1 MERRIMKETAVSILE
16 NIRKGSLEMED
27 YVFKKLE
34 LIRKKDNIINAYIS
48 IDSED
53 FILDRIS
60 EIKRNI
66 ASDKKMKIPGL
77 VVSIKDNISTNFL
90 PTTAGSKI
98 LENYIPPYNATVVE
112 KILEEGGIIIGKTNL
127 DEFAMGSTTEFSAY
141 GLTRNPWD
149 ITRVPGGSSGG
160 SAASLAYGSCDL
172 SLGSDTGGSV
182 RLPASYTATVGLKP
196 TYGTV
201 SRYGLIPYA
210 NSLEQISPMARSV
223 KDLALIWDVI
233 KGYDEKDATS
243 VNNNYKS
250 NSKFKICIPKEFI
263 EDSEPPIRSTIYK
276 LLEKIENEGVAIEY
290 ENKFENLKY
299 ALPAYYTIAFAEA
312 ASNLARYDGK
322 LYPISSEG
330 LSYKEMSEN
339 TRRYYFGFEVKKR
352 ILMGVL
358 ALSEG
363 FINDYYI
370 AATKGRRIIRDEILN
385 MTKNCIVASSVSP
398 ILPPKIGERIKD
410 PLKLYAMDIYTVV
423 ANLAG
428 VPALAMPAGFYNN
441 LPIGIQFMAGPFE
454 EEKLISLGSLVEEI
468 TGLYNLIA
476 GD

>member
-1 MERRIMKETAVSILE
+1 MKETAVSILE

-66 ASDKKMKIPGL
+66 ASGKKMKIPGL

-290 ENKFENLKY
+290 EGKFENLKY

>member
-1 MERRIMKETAVSILE
+1 MKETAVSILE

-53 FILDRIS
+53 FILDRIN

-66 ASDKKMKIPGL
+66 ASGKKMKIPGL

-250 NSKFKICIPKEFI
+250 DNKFKICIPKEFI
-263 EDSEPPIRSTIYK
+263 EESEPPIKSTIYK

-290 ENKFENLKY
+290 EGKFENLKY
-299 ALPAYYTIAFAEA
+299 ALPTYYTIAFAEA

>member
-1 MERRIMKETAVSILE
+1 MKETAVSILE

>member
-1 MERRIMKETAVSILE
+1 MKETAVTIIE
-16 NIRKGSLEMED
+16 NLRNGSVDIED
-27 YVFKKLE
+27 YVFKKIDI
-34 LIRKKDNIINAYIS
+34 IRKKDIVINAYIS

-53 FILDRIS
+53 FILERIN
-60 EIKRNI
+60 EIKRNMVSGI
-66 ASDKKMKIPGL
+66 NMKIPGI

-98 LENYIPPYNATVVE
+98 LENYVPPYNATVVE
-112 KILEEGGIIIGKTNL
+112 KILKEGGIIIGKTNL

-243 VNNNYKS
+243 VNYDFKTINNKTI
-250 NSKFKICIPKEFI
+250 NNKFKICVPNEFI
-263 EDSEPPIRSTIYK
+263 EDSEQPIKSTIYK
-276 LLEKIENEGVAIEY
+276 LLEKIENEG
-290 ENKFENLKY
+290 
-299 ALPAYYTIAFAEA
+299 
-312 ASNLARYDGK
+312 
-322 LYPISSEG
+322 
-330 LSYKEMSEN
+330 
-339 TRRYYFGFEVKKR
+339 
-352 ILMGVL
+352 
-358 ALSEG
+358 
-363 FINDYYI
+363 
-370 AATKGRRIIRDEILN
+370 
-385 MTKNCIVASSVSP
+385 
-398 ILPPKIGERIKD
+398 
-410 PLKLYAMDIYTVV
+410 
-423 ANLAG
+423 
-428 VPALAMPAGFYNN
+428 
-441 LPIGIQFMAGPFE
+441 
-454 EEKLISLGSLVEEI
+454 
-468 TGLYNLIA
+468 
-476 GD
+476 

>member
-1 MERRIMKETAVSILE
+1 MKETAVSILE

-53 FILDRIS
+53 FILDRIN

-66 ASDKKMKIPGL
+66 ASGKKMKIPGL

-172 SLGSDTGGSV
+172 SLGSDTGGSI

-250 NSKFKICIPKEFI
+250 DNKFKICIPKEFI
-263 EDSEPPIRSTIYK
+263 EESEPPIKSTIYK

-290 ENKFENLKY
+290 EGKFENLKY
-299 ALPAYYTIAFAEA
+299 ALPTYYTIAFAEA

>member
-1 MERRIMKETAVSILE
+1 MKETAVSILE

-66 ASDKKMKIPGL
+66 ASGKKMKIPGL